1 MKRIRMFAVI
11 VALMLMAAACSS
23 DDDSSTEVDEA
34 AAPAAT
40 EPAAPAATEPAAGDD
55 GDTGDDDGGDDGGD
69 DVDLSG
75 LGILSDE
82 ECFQA
87 AQAMATA
94 FSGGIGST
102 VEPGEISDA
111 FDQLGAAA
119 PSEIADDLSFV
130 GDTLSD
136 FYGELEDAGV
146 DFNDPNSL
154 SDPAIAGAIVE
165 AGESL
170 DTEEFNEALDNVDA
184 WFAENCD
191 TS

>member
-1 MKRIRMFAVI
+1 MKRFPILAVI

-23 DDDSSTEVDEA
+23 SDDSGDEVDETAAQTTTTTESGGDDDSGGD
-34 AAPAAT
+34 
-40 EPAAPAATEPAAGDD
+40 GDD
-55 GDTGDDDGGDDGGD
+55 NGDSGD
-69 DVDLSG
+69 VASG

-82 ECFQA
+82 DCFQA
-87 AQAMATA
+87 AQAMAAA

-111 FDQLGAAA
+111 FDQLGAMA
-119 PSEIADDLSFV
+119 PSEIADDLSLV
-130 GDTLSD
+130 GDILSD

-184 WFAENCD
+184 WFTENCD
-191 TS
+191 SS

>member
-1 MKRIRMFAVI
+1 MKRFPILAVV

-23 DDDSSTEVDEA
+23 SDDSGDEVDEVAAQTTTTTEAGDDDS
-34 AAPAAT
+34 
-40 EPAAPAATEPAAGDD
+40 
-55 GDTGDDDGGDDGGD
+55 GGDVDDNGD
-69 DVDLSG
+69 SGDIASG

-87 AQAMATA
+87 AQAMASA
-94 FSGGIGST
+94 FSGGIGAT
-102 VEPGEISDA
+102 VEPGDIADA

-146 DFNDPNSL
+146 DFNDPNSF
-154 SDPAIAGAIVE
+154 SDADVGQAIIE

-170 DTEEFNEALDNVDA
+170 DTDAFNEALDNVDA
-184 WFAENCD
+184 WFNENCD
-191 TS
+191 SS

>member
-1 MKRIRMFAVI
+1 MKRFPVLAVI

-34 AAPAAT
+34 ATPAAT
-40 EPAAPAATEPAAGDD
+40 EPAAPAATEPAASDD
-55 GDTGDDDGGDDGGD
+55 GDDDGDDDGGD

-87 AQAMATA
+87 AQAMAAA
-94 FSGGIGST
+94 FSGGIGQT
-102 VEPGEISDA
+102 LEPGEISDA

-146 DFNDPNSL
+146 DFSDPNSL
-154 SDPAIAGAIVE
+154 SDADVGQAIIE

-170 DTEEFNEALDNVDA
+170 DTDAFNEALDNVDA
-184 WFAENCD
+184 WFTENCD
-191 TS
+191 AG